1 MISDYLCARFCNLP
15 PLLPYIPYELP
26 ATANRGHAMAMASDL
41 HCHSASLHVRGRD
54 SGGRVRV
61 VAALRR
67 NW

>member
-26 ATANRGHAMAMASDL
+26 ATANRGHAMASDL

>member
-1 MISDYLCARFCNLP
+1 MISDLCARFCNLP
-15 PLLPYIPYELP
+15 PLLHTILP